1 MKHIAFIALML
12 SALTFAAY
20 AQPPDTK
27 AAAPSMCER
36 RGEAQHGD
44 LEPVLPA

>member
-20 AQPPDTK
+20 AHTDESSDPARLGVLQDTMGQPGVSS
-27 AAAPSMCER
+27 A
-36 RGEAQHGD
+36 GG
-44 LEPVLPA
+44 